1 MNAQIVRVIRMIIMV
16 RVTHAINAKMDG
28 FIQTN
33 IKLRNKPMSKYRK
46 KPVVIEAIQWK
57 GNNFNEIVYNFVG
70 IICGERVDG
79 KLDIKTLEGITTA
92 DINDYVI
99 RGIVNE
105 FYACK
110 PDIFKASYELLEEQT
125 NVD

>member
-1 MNAQIVRVIRMIIMV
+1 
-16 RVTHAINAKMDG
+16 
-28 FIQTN
+28 
-33 IKLRNKPMSKYRK
+33 MSKYRK